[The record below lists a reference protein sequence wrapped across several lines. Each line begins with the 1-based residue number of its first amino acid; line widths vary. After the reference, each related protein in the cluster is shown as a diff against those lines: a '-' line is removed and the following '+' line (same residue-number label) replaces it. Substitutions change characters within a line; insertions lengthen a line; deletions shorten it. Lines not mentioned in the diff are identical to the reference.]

1 MIIGSDFNKKCS
13 LFLKQAGLLANLKQ
27 DQNVSVVKING
38 ILMLERSEIQAILE
52 YLSETELVKLE
63 TIGGPLLYG
72 HISLTKKG
80 VSKLKESK

>member
-1 MIIGSDFNKKCS
+1 MIIGSEFNKKCN
-13 LFLKQAGLLANLKQ
+13 LFLKQAGILANLKQ
-27 DQNVSVVKING
+27 NQNVSVVEINES
-38 ILMLERSEIQAILE
+38 LNFERSEIQAILE
-52 YLSETELVKLE
+52 YLNETEMVVLE